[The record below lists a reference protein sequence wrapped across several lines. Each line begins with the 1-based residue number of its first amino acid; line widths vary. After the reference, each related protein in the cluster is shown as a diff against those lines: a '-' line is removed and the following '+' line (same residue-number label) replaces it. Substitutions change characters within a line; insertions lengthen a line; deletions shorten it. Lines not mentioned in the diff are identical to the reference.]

1 MLRLLHFD
9 KDGFEHHSN
18 SKRKRRRKHSVVYL
32 LAGPLFVGI
41 LTHCWDLTLLKRSAS
56 HQLDSEA
63 TYAAEVAPH
72 LLRPKKTVHF
82 DLHSSWDSDDEID
95 KTDPEA
101 HFLQNHVHDQDRYER
116 HTSPDDGDCVAMHS
130 WQEASF
136 PVCNSIH
143 EMDFF
148 NKFRPDGDVAYITHG
163 GFNDLFQYTERFLDS
178 TNGEAMSQSLAVKIL
193 KWEKPY
199 SELKFEVVRQ
209 DAVTL
214 ERLSQSPY
222 IYPIYGYCGFNL
234 IVPFISGGRLADVLS
249 EWKWGERE
257 LSRKTRLKYAVDAAA
272 GLRDLH
278 DIDRDG
284 VPSATHGDLKEHQY
298 LFAPD
303 GRLMLGDFNK
313 GTLRS
318 ITVSAFDDMNH

>member
-1 MLRLLHFD
+1 
-9 KDGFEHHSN
+9 
-18 SKRKRRRKHSVVYL
+18 
-32 LAGPLFVGI
+32 
-41 LTHCWDLTLLKRSAS
+41 
-56 HQLDSEA
+56 
-63 TYAAEVAPH
+63 
-72 LLRPKKTVHF
+72 
-82 DLHSSWDSDDEID
+82 
-95 KTDPEA
+95 
-101 HFLQNHVHDQDRYER
+101 
-116 HTSPDDGDCVAMHS
+116 MHS

-148 NKFRPDGDVAYITHG
+148 NKYRPDGDVVHITHG
-163 GFNDLFQYTERFLDS
+163 GFNDLYQYTERFLNG
-178 TNGEAMSQSLAVKIL
+178 TNGETISQSLAVKIL

-214 ERLSQSPY
+214 ERLSKSPY
-222 IYPIYGYCGFNL
+222 IYPIYGYCGFHL
-234 IVPFISGGRLADVLS
+234 IVPFMTGGRLADALS
-249 EWKWGERE
+249 EWKHGERK
-257 LSRKTRLKYAVDAAA
+257 LSSRTRLRYAVDAAA

-313 GTLRS
+313 GKFCCQCVFLYMTMCRIADFLCFNNWLFIS
-318 ITVSAFDDMNH
+318 IKVNS